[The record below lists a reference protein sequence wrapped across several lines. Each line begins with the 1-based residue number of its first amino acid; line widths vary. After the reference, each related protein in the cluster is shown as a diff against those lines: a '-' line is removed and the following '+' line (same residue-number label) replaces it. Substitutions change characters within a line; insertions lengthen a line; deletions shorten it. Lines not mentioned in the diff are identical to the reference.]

1 MSCGEPTQH
10 IPFDNQISEHTYE
23 ELQLFLKAVD
33 ITPTNVIMKNG
44 MIDKTDKNW
53 YGNKLKQ
60 NYRAILKAW
69 IEKDD

>member
-10 IPFDNQISEHTYE
+10 IPFDNQISEHTHE
-23 ELQLFLKAVD
+23 ELQLFLRAID

-44 MIDKTDKNW
+44 MIEKTDKNW

-60 NYRAILKAW
+60 NYQAILKAW
-69 IEKDD
+69 AERDD

>member
-10 IPFDNQISEHTYE
+10 IPFDNQISEHTHE
-23 ELQLFLKAVD
+23 ELQLFLRAID

-44 MIDKTDKNW
+44 MIEKTDKNW

-60 NYRAILKAW
+60 HSQAILKAW
-69 IEKDD
+69 AERDD